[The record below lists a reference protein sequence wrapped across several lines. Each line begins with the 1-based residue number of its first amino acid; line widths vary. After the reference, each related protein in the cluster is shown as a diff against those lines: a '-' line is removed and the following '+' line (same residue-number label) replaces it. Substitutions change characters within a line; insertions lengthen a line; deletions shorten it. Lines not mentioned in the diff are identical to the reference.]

1 MDKGGFIG
9 ELYNVALPFQ
19 LANKFGHCE
28 ILKSKFWLT
37 KPISFNDVLSQNI
50 TAKRQSQA
58 IAIGLNNTQE
68 DYINADF
75 GKMEEALE
83 QDPFNEYFLVA
94 ET

>member
-9 ELYNVALPFQ
+9 ELYNVALPVQ

-28 ILKSKFWLT
+28 ILKPKFWLT
-37 KPISFNDVLSQNI
+37 KPISFKDVLSQNI

-68 DYINADF
+68 DYINPDF
-75 GKMEEALE
+75 GKIEEALE
-83 QDPFNEYFLVA
+83 QDPFNEYFLVG